1 MPRIIIILLI
11 VSLPLI
17 ASANDKD
24 PWEDFNRAVF
34 SFNEA
39 LDSSVLKPAAKAY
52 YAAAPA
58 VVDDG
63 LTHFFQNLAEFKTII
78 NDLLQGKFK
87 QAGLDTIR
95 WLINTSVGFL
105 GFFDVATHVG
115 LPRHQEDFGQTLAA
129 WGVPSGPYLML
140 PFLGPKT
147 VRSAGAYVPDFYVPS
162 VSLVSDDTAT
172 QWGLR
177 AVSVVD
183 TRAALLKAENLMQ
196 GDRYSLIRDA
206 YLQQREYLSLDGK
219 VEDTF
224 GDEDLEEFDF

>member
-1 MPRIIIILLI
+1 MSRIISLLLLL
-11 VSLPLI
+11 SLPLM

-24 PWEDFNRAVF
+24 PWEDFNRAIF
-34 SFNEA
+34 SFNEV
-39 LDSSVLKPAAKAY
+39 LDSSILKPVAKAY
-52 YAAAPA
+52 DTATPA

-63 LTHFFQNLAEFKTII
+63 VTHFFQNLGELKTIL

-87 QAGLDTIR
+87 QAGLDAIR
-95 WLINTSVGFL
+95 CLINTSMGFL
-105 GFFDVATHVG
+105 GFFDVASHLG
-115 LPRHQEDFGQTLAA
+115 LQRHQEDFGQTLAT

-147 VRSAGAYVPDFYVPS
+147 VRSAGAFIPGFYVPS
-162 VSLVSDDTAT
+162 VSLVTDDTAT

-177 AVSVVD
+177 GVSAVN
-183 TRAALLKAENLMQ
+183 TRAGLLKAEGLMQ

-224 GDEDLEEFDF
+224 GDEDLEDFDF